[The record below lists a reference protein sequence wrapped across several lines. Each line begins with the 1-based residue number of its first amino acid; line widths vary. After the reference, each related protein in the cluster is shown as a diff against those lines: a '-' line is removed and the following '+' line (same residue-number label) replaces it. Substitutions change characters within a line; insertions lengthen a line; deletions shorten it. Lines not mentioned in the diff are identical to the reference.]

1 MIQSGYLLTISF
13 LAAVGYFAALWIS
26 GYSRRPK
33 GTRKLPGPK
42 GVPIV
47 GNLLQIQSRHSWLQ
61 FKAWADNYGPIFC
74 LKLGLR
80 EHVVISSEAIANEL
94 LRERG
99 NIYSSREQVPM
110 AAELLSH
117 NLRPLLLPYNDRWR
131 RVRKFMHQLTMPRVA
146 ATYEPSQSLESKRL
160 VYNLLRD
167 PTNIALHLQLY
178 SGGLIFRI
186 GYGKRLKS
194 HEEPYL
200 RRIIQVNHNL
210 ERIAS
215 PGSYLVDT
223 IPLLKHLPT
232 WLAPFKQEAARL
244 HAKEVGLFRE
254 LIDNVREERHQYNA
268 KPCFALTLLED
279 QERFELTDDEGAY
292 AVGTM
297 FEAGSGTTSAA
308 MLNFVFAMTHY
319 PEWQTPLW
327 EELDRVCGNRI
338 PEFTDIPE
346 LPTVRAVIKETMRWR
361 PVTAGGVPH
370 QLTKDDVYDGY
381 FLRAG
386 TMVHANQWAIHRD
399 PKLYPDPETF
409 NPTRWLSK
417 EFPTY
422 SEPLSK
428 FPNLQNFTA
437 FGSGRRICPGMN
449 IAERSLYILTAR
461 IAWACKISKKR
472 DSAGQ
477 EIPVPLYDYTAG
489 FNTEPNPWSF
499 ELVARNKER
508 EEAIIKAWEE
518 AMDTDPLSS

>member
-1 MIQSGYLLTISF
+1 METGGPRQAVGRRVSGSPLQMIQPGYLLALSF
-13 LAAVGYFAALWIS
+13 LAAVGYFVVLWS
-26 GYSRRPK
+26 GGFSRRPK
-33 GTRKLPGPK
+33 GTKNLPGPK
-42 GVPIV
+42 
-47 GNLLQIQSRHSWLQ
+47 GNLLQIQSQHSWLQ
-61 FKAWADNYGPIFC
+61 FRTWADNYGPIFC

-80 EHVVISSEAIANEL
+80 EHVVISSEAIANDL

-99 NIYSSREQVPM
+99 NIYSSREEVPM

-117 NLRPLLLPYNDRWR
+117 NLRPLLLPYSDRWR

-146 ATYEPSQSLESKRL
+146 TTYEPSQSLESKRL

-194 HEEPYL
+194 HDEPFL

-232 WLAPFKQEAARL
+232 WIAPFKQEAARL
-244 HAKEVGLFRE
+244 HA
-254 LIDNVREERHQYNA
+254 EE
-268 KPCFALTLLED
+268 
-279 QERFELTDDEGAY
+279 
-292 AVGTM
+292 
-297 FEAGSGTTSAA
+297 
-308 MLNFVFAMTHY
+308 
-319 PEWQTPLW
+319 
-327 EELDRVCGNRI
+327 
-338 PEFTDIPE
+338 
-346 LPTVRAVIKETMRWR
+346 
-361 PVTAGGVPH
+361 
-370 QLTKDDVYDGY
+370 
-381 FLRAG
+381 
-386 TMVHANQWAIHRD
+386 WAIHRD

-409 NPTRWLSK
+409 NPTRWLSE

-422 SEPLSK
+422 NEPLSK

-437 FGSGRRICPGMN
+437 FGSGRRICPGIN

-472 DSAGQ
+472 DSAGH
-477 EIPVPLYDYTAG
+477 EIPVPLYDYTVG
-489 FNTEPNPWSF
+489 FNTEPNPWSC
-499 ELVARNKER
+499 ELVARSKER
-508 EEAIIKAWEE
+508 EEAIVKAWEE
-518 AMDTDPLSS
+518 AMSSDPLSS